1 MSSAGASAAASERPA
16 AAQRNTRSVDGRAAF
31 SSGTSARLGHR
42 LLRDNLLHEIARVYG
57 QAVDL
62 EDLARRRRD
71 GLGPEA
77 DQAALSRLLALEHK
91 LAGGE
96 TLTAVEFID
105 YGRLA
110 ATIIKEVAGE
120 R

>member
-1 MSSAGASAAASERPA
+1 MVERRFHQAQAQGSAIICCATICCEIAAS
-16 AAQRNTRSVDGRAAF
+16 T
-31 SSGTSARLGHR
+31 ARLG
-42 LLRDNLLHEIARVYG
+42 
-57 QAVDL
+57 L